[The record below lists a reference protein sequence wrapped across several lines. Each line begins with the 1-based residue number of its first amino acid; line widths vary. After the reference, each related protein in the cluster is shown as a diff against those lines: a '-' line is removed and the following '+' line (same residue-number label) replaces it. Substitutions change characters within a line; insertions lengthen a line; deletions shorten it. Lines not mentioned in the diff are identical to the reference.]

1 MLKHIRNVK
10 TRSADGISYVWQT
23 PFNQYYTRI
32 LYGDIQPE
40 LAKTL
45 PLRLD
50 FVNDEHC
57 FDKYY
62 RRRESSE
69 VFSIEL
75 VLEGSML
82 FVQNEK
88 QYRVTNKHVFLVHH
102 DHDNEFMTGPEKHC
116 HRLAC
121 SFSGPELNSLLHTTK
136 LIEHDVIKLNNFE
149 AVERTMREC
158 FRELREKQPGFRR
171 RFSILGYRLL
181 LELEENLEQINTPD
195 LLLRAVNLM
204 EHHLSQHLSLQKLA
218 RALNSAPTSLNRVFQ
233 QQFNTSPIDYFIS
246 LRIEAAKSLLINTNM
261 QIQEIA
267 QNTGYSNALYFSSEF
282 KKRTGMSPREFRK
295 EVV

>member
-1 MLKHIRNVK
+1 MLKHIKNIKSHSV
-10 TRSADGISYVWQT
+10 DGVSLIWTT
-23 PFNQYYTRI
+23 PFNKYYHRVS
-32 LYGDIQPE
+32 YRDIQPE

-62 RRRESSE
+62 RRRKSSE

-88 QYRVTNKHVFLVHH
+88 KYRVTEGHVFFVHH
-102 DHDNEFMTGPEKHC
+102 DHDNEFTTGPEKHC

-121 SFSGPELNSLLHTTK
+121 SFSGPELNSLLYTTK
-136 LIEHDVIKLNNFE
+136 LIEHDVIKLNNL
-149 AVERTMREC
+149 ATVEKTMREC
-158 FRELREKQPGFRR
+158 FNEMKEKEPGFRR
-171 RFSILGYRLL
+171 RASSLGYRLL
-181 LELEENLEQINTPD
+181 LELEENLEQINTSD
-195 LLLRAVNLM
+195 LLLRAVDLM
-204 EHHLSQHLSLQKLA
+204 EHHLSQHLSLKKLA
-218 RALNSAPTSLNRVFQ
+218 KALNSAPTSLNRVFQ
-233 QQFNTSPIDYFIS
+233 QHFNTSPINYFIS

-282 KKRTGMSPREFRK
+282 KKRTGMSPREFRR

>member
-1 MLKHIRNVK
+1 MLKHLKNVK
-10 TRSADGISYVWQT
+10 SHSVDGVSRIWST
-23 PFNQYYTRI
+23 PFNKYYRRI
-32 LYGDIQPE
+32 NYKEIQPE

-50 FVNDEHC
+50 FVIDEHC

-82 FVQNEK
+82 FIQNEK
-88 QYRVTNKHVFLVHH
+88 KYRVTDGHVFLVHH
-102 DHDNEFMTGPEKHC
+102 DHDNEFTTGPEKHC

-136 LIEHDVIKLNNFE
+136 LIEHDVIKLNNLGV
-149 AVERTMREC
+149 VEKTMREC
-158 FRELREKQPGFRR
+158 FRELKEKQPGFRR
-171 RFSILGYRLL
+171 RASILGYRLL
-181 LELEENLEQINTPD
+181 LELEENLEQINTSD
-195 LLLRAVNLM
+195 LLLRAVDLM
-204 EHHLSQHLSLQKLA
+204 EHHLSQHLSLKKLA
-218 RALNSAPTSLNRVFQ
+218 KALNSAPTSLNRVFQ
-233 QQFNTSPIDYFIS
+233 QHFNTSPINYFIS

-282 KKRTGMSPREFRK
+282 KKRTGMSPREFRR